1 MYPFW
6 KFEHYYKPFSKQ
18 NMANALTDR
27 HVRVLC
33 SVKRSM
39 AVDAFM
45 QQVLLILSAVLRSS
59 YLSCTLSKN
68 IPDYPHSTCSW
79 KSTPA
84 LIWADMEQFR
94 ATLIA
99 YPFERS
105 FIWHV
110 LHLHALTTRIR
121 HSSTKK
127 NHAVSKSYDKTVV
140 CWTQKLN
147 WILYFIYEN
156 SPNRS
161 QCHCPYLSQKI
172 LKSLRYTLFFC
183 EMQNLISLSFRL
195 WYLPGEP

>member
-1 MYPFW
+1 
-6 KFEHYYKPFSKQ
+6 
-18 NMANALTDR
+18 
-27 HVRVLC
+27 
-33 SVKRSM
+33 M

-127 NHAVSKSYDKTVV
+127 KIIYTLMQFQSHTTKL
-140 CWTQKLN
+140 LN
-147 WILYFIYEN
+147 WIFQLWKQ
-156 SPNRS
+156 S
-161 QCHCPYLSQKI
+161 QPFTMLLPIPKAKDPQVLTIHSVFLWNAESDLIEFSSLIPPWGT
-172 LKSLRYTLFFC
+172 LKAPLVLNGTI
-183 EMQNLISLSFRL
+183 EMSEHSVHQ
-195 WYLPGEP
+195 